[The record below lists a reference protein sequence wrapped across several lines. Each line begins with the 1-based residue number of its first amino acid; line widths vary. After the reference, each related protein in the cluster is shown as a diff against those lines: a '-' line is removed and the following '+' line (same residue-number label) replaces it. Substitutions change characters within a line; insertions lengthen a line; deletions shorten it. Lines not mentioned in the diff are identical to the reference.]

1 MRLSGIGFW
10 TCNVR
15 LVGATLPVPPSCRVK
30 TAARSI
36 GHDAGARAG
45 SVASRAEHLHGE
57 DCAEPH
63 LHGSRAAVDGV
74 ADALA
79 AASLRPAEPWGV
91 HPSLSTTPW
100 RRKPRRSRDI
110 DGGGWIAGDRG
121 WGLTRGEPAPQRD
134 RPAPLALLDD
144 DLDFYDHDHQH
155 HRQEVKMSW
164 LHLFLQVEAGGE
176 IPPASS
182 FAR

>member
-1 MRLSGIGFW
+1 MSALLAPPYPSLRRAVLRRLRDRSG
-10 TCNVR
+10 TMLEHA
-15 LVGATLPVPPSCRVK
+15 LVLWLPGPS
-30 TAARSI
+30 TYT
-36 GHDAGARAG
+36 
-45 SVASRAEHLHGE
+45 GE